1 MKSLREHIRKI
12 LNENFVIDNEE
23 FSNEVSESIEESVK
37 PVRKV
42 AGALIK
48 DEESGEVL
56 LIKRNDKTPKWAMV
70 TGEFDEGEDALDAL
84 EREMYEEL
92 FIRPGQVR
100 LNYKGMEHFSA
111 KNIDFYY
118 FEGFVK
124 GKFKPH
130 LDEENLDFGWF
141 SIENLPS
148 PLMNGTY
155 ARVNDITKNEMKYS
169 DTKQVSENLQLAD
182 KVYFNTK
189 KLSPKVREVITTKIT
204 NGDIWTKLITDIY
217 WATLQDNLRQSE
229 WIMHVLDNPGTDMPK
244 KKDEYKTENDV
255 IRLEDWKQI
264 KSYYQQLKAYNKN
277 VFPIANLNPNG
288 VEDIW
293 SVIRALKQRATI
305 LEKIKSLPSAAL
317 RNMREDIRT
326 PRDGE
331 QMNTY
336 RHRLEYFLGHYSLLD
351 NRDAELKKFV
361 EKKMFKSG
369 MTIEKLLSFVEEKEN
384 LLGGKKF
391 DKDVIKSVI
400 EDNNHG
406 ELEIIY
412 DQGDIMVVEVGGP
425 YGIKEIGCNSLWCF
439 TYGEGYSRDWST
451 YSYNDTVYVIID
463 FSEKSDSANFMN
475 VVIRPLV
482 WNPKDEHESEK
493 NDETIFDMSNTN
505 RYDALNYL
513 DSVIGIDKA
522 KELFTFYVEPEEEE
536 EKEEGEEEDNYEE
549 KEKEYKDP
557 NQLSLFEA
565 RRQVR
570 LIMEQRLMPKHYLK
584 EAVNLLKEAEEK
596 SPTYQWDF
604 IKGDEKSPTYQ
615 WDLRDKESGVKDDV
629 SPTYQWDLSQDNP
642 TLDSYEK
649 AKEYI
654 DKAISYIKDKAS
666 AIDFVRDLK
675 DYIDELSTSAKLK
688 LTKYVATAL
697 LGIIGFGGMTSLLS
711 NSTSEVEREVV
722 KTIVAN
728 KNSKDKIAS
737 DSQNIKAYPTSSSED
752 LIGHL
757 KASEGYN
764 STFYDL
770 KDGAYTVGWGHAV
783 FRDTSRGS
791 TGGDYPFVPKFNQ
804 ITPDVTMLL
813 SAEDMKSLKGLNDS
827 EKKQKMSELAELNA
841 DQLLRDDIKKA
852 EEKLN
857 AILTD
862 WESQGIEV
870 KIDQDM
876 YDAMISMIFN
886 MGAGEK
892 FRTSDF
898 LQSVKRGDLEGAYN
912 AIDKIDNPKLL
923 TKYPGLRDRREKE
936 KAMFGSSLA
945 SVNQKNNTN
954 DISEIRKII
963 KQIINEII

>member
-1 MKSLREHIRKI
+1 M

-37 PVRKV
+37 PARKV

-111 KNIDFYY
+111 KNIDLYY
-118 FEGFVK
+118 YEGFVR

-130 LDEENLDFGWF
+130 LDEENLDYGWF
-141 SIENLPS
+141 SMENLPS
-148 PLMNGTY
+148 PLMGGTY
-155 ARVNDITKNEMKYS
+155 ARVNDITKNTMKYS
-169 DTKQVSENLQLAD
+169 DTKQIN
-182 KVYFNTK
+182 
-189 KLSPKVREVITTKIT
+189 
-204 NGDIWTKLITDIY
+204 
-217 WATLQDNLRQSE
+217 
-229 WIMHVLDNPGTDMPK
+229 
-244 KKDEYKTENDV
+244 
-255 IRLEDWKQI
+255 
-264 KSYYQQLKAYNKN
+264 
-277 VFPIANLNPNG
+277 
-288 VEDIW
+288 
-293 SVIRALKQRATI
+293 
-305 LEKIKSLPSAAL
+305 
-317 RNMREDIRT
+317 
-326 PRDGE
+326 
-331 QMNTY
+331 
-336 RHRLEYFLGHYSLLD
+336 
-351 NRDAELKKFV
+351 
-361 EKKMFKSG
+361 
-369 MTIEKLLSFVEEKEN
+369 
-384 LLGGKKF
+384 
-391 DKDVIKSVI
+391 
-400 EDNNHG
+400 
-406 ELEIIY
+406 
-412 DQGDIMVVEVGGP
+412 
-425 YGIKEIGCNSLWCF
+425 
-439 TYGEGYSRDWST
+439 
-451 YSYNDTVYVIID
+451 
-463 FSEKSDSANFMN
+463 
-475 VVIRPLV
+475 
-482 WNPKDEHESEK
+482 
-493 NDETIFDMSNTN
+493 
-505 RYDALNYL
+505 
-513 DSVIGIDKA
+513 
-522 KELFTFYVEPEEEE
+522 
-536 EKEEGEEEDNYEE
+536 
-549 KEKEYKDP
+549 
-557 NQLSLFEA
+557 EA

-570 LIMEQRLMPKHYLK
+570 LIMEQKVMPKYYLK
-584 EAVNLLKEAEEK
+584 EAINLLKEAEEK

-604 IKGDEKSPTYQ
+604 VRDDEKSPTYQ
-615 WDLRDKESGVKDDV
+615 WDLTDKESGVKDDI
-629 SPTYQWDLSQDNP
+629 SPTYQWDLNQDNP

-654 DKAISYIKDKAS
+654 DKALSYIKDKAS
-666 AIDFVRDLK
+666 AIEFVRDLK
-675 DYIDELSTSAKLK
+675 DYIGELSTSAKLK

-711 NSTSEVEREVV
+711 NSASEVEREVV

-728 KNSKDKIAS
+728 KSSKDKVAT
-737 DSQNIKAYPTSSSED
+737 DGQVNQKIKSYPTSSSEG

-764 STFYDL
+764 ATFYDL

-783 FRDTSRGS
+783 FSSPSRGS

-813 SAEDMKSLKGLNDS
+813 SAEDMKSIKGLRDS
-827 EKKQKMSELAELNA
+827 EKEQKMLQLAELNA
-841 DQLLRDDIKKA
+841 EKLLRDDIKKA

-857 AILTD
+857 AILSD

-898 LQSVKRGDLEGAYN
+898 LQSVKKGDLEGAYN

-945 SVNQKNNTN
+945 SANQKDNTN
-954 DISEIRKII
+954 DVSEIRKII

>member
-12 LNENFVIDNEE
+12 LIEAYINDKGDLVDFDFETQYPHKKIGKFIKDYIDANYEDWAKMGWSVFDSYYESDKYKSDTDSFWRAERIDDPEGWDVPVLVTLKSDEE
-23 FSNEVSESIEESVK
+23 AAQKAREAGFSVDEDGIITGLWGIEMVESLDESK
-37 PVRKV
+37 RPARKV

-100 LNYKGMEHFSA
+100 LNYKGMEHLSA
-111 KNIDFYY
+111 KNIDLYY
-118 FEGFVK
+118 YEGFVK

-141 SIENLPS
+141 SMDNLPS

-169 DTKQVSENLQLAD
+169 DTKQIN
-182 KVYFNTK
+182 
-189 KLSPKVREVITTKIT
+189 
-204 NGDIWTKLITDIY
+204 
-217 WATLQDNLRQSE
+217 
-229 WIMHVLDNPGTDMPK
+229 
-244 KKDEYKTENDV
+244 
-255 IRLEDWKQI
+255 
-264 KSYYQQLKAYNKN
+264 
-277 VFPIANLNPNG
+277 
-288 VEDIW
+288 
-293 SVIRALKQRATI
+293 
-305 LEKIKSLPSAAL
+305 
-317 RNMREDIRT
+317 
-326 PRDGE
+326 
-331 QMNTY
+331 
-336 RHRLEYFLGHYSLLD
+336 
-351 NRDAELKKFV
+351 
-361 EKKMFKSG
+361 
-369 MTIEKLLSFVEEKEN
+369 
-384 LLGGKKF
+384 
-391 DKDVIKSVI
+391 
-400 EDNNHG
+400 
-406 ELEIIY
+406 
-412 DQGDIMVVEVGGP
+412 
-425 YGIKEIGCNSLWCF
+425 
-439 TYGEGYSRDWST
+439 
-451 YSYNDTVYVIID
+451 
-463 FSEKSDSANFMN
+463 
-475 VVIRPLV
+475 
-482 WNPKDEHESEK
+482 
-493 NDETIFDMSNTN
+493 
-505 RYDALNYL
+505 
-513 DSVIGIDKA
+513 
-522 KELFTFYVEPEEEE
+522 
-536 EKEEGEEEDNYEE
+536 
-549 KEKEYKDP
+549 
-557 NQLSLFEA
+557 EA

-570 LIMEQRLMPKHYLK
+570 LIMEQKVMPKYYLK

-604 IKGDEKSPTYQ
+604 VKGDEKSPTYN
-615 WDLRDKESGVKDDV
+615 WDLRDKESGVKDDI
-629 SPTYQWDLSQDNP
+629 SPTYQWDLNQDNP

-654 DKAISYIKDKAS
+654 DKAISYIRDKAS
-666 AIDFVRDLK
+666 AIEFVRDLK
-675 DYIDELSTSAKLK
+675 DYIGELSTSAKLK

-711 NSTSEVEREVV
+711 NSASEVEREVV

-728 KNSKDKIAS
+728 KNSKDKTAS
-737 DSQNIKAYPTSSSED
+737 NEKVQTYPTSSSEG

-757 KASEGYN
+757 KTSEGYN

-770 KDGAYTVGWGHAV
+770 RDGAYTVGWGHAV
-783 FRDTSRGS
+783 FASSSRGS

-813 SAEDMKSLKGLNDS
+813 SAEDMKSLKGLRDS
-827 EKKQKMSELAELNA
+827 EKEQKMSEIAELNA
-841 DQLLRDDIKKA
+841 EQLLRDDIKIA

>member
-1 MKSLREHIRKI
+1 MESLIKYIRKT
-12 LNENFVIDNEE
+12 LNEAFVDDNEE
-23 FSNEVSESIEESVK
+23 FLNEVNESLDESK
-37 PVRKV
+37 RPVRKV

-56 LIKRNDKTPKWAMV
+56 LIKRNDKTPRWAMV

-111 KNIDFYY
+111 KNIDLYY
-118 FEGFVK
+118 YEGFVR

-130 LDEENLDFGWF
+130 LDEENLDYGWF
-141 SIENLPS
+141 SMENLPS
-148 PLMNGTY
+148 PLMGGTY
-155 ARVNDITKNEMKYS
+155 ARVNDITKNTMKYS
-169 DTKQVSENLQLAD
+169 DTKQIN
-182 KVYFNTK
+182 
-189 KLSPKVREVITTKIT
+189 
-204 NGDIWTKLITDIY
+204 
-217 WATLQDNLRQSE
+217 
-229 WIMHVLDNPGTDMPK
+229 
-244 KKDEYKTENDV
+244 
-255 IRLEDWKQI
+255 
-264 KSYYQQLKAYNKN
+264 
-277 VFPIANLNPNG
+277 
-288 VEDIW
+288 
-293 SVIRALKQRATI
+293 
-305 LEKIKSLPSAAL
+305 
-317 RNMREDIRT
+317 
-326 PRDGE
+326 
-331 QMNTY
+331 
-336 RHRLEYFLGHYSLLD
+336 
-351 NRDAELKKFV
+351 
-361 EKKMFKSG
+361 
-369 MTIEKLLSFVEEKEN
+369 
-384 LLGGKKF
+384 
-391 DKDVIKSVI
+391 
-400 EDNNHG
+400 
-406 ELEIIY
+406 
-412 DQGDIMVVEVGGP
+412 
-425 YGIKEIGCNSLWCF
+425 
-439 TYGEGYSRDWST
+439 
-451 YSYNDTVYVIID
+451 
-463 FSEKSDSANFMN
+463 
-475 VVIRPLV
+475 
-482 WNPKDEHESEK
+482 
-493 NDETIFDMSNTN
+493 
-505 RYDALNYL
+505 
-513 DSVIGIDKA
+513 
-522 KELFTFYVEPEEEE
+522 
-536 EKEEGEEEDNYEE
+536 
-549 KEKEYKDP
+549 
-557 NQLSLFEA
+557 EA

-570 LIMEQRLMPKHYLK
+570 LIMEQKVMPKYYLK
-584 EAVNLLKEAEEK
+584 EAINLLKEAEEK

-604 IKGDEKSPTYQ
+604 VRDDEKSPTYQ
-615 WDLRDKESGVKDDV
+615 WDLTDKESGVKDDI
-629 SPTYQWDLSQDNP
+629 SPTYQWDLNQDNP

-654 DKAISYIKDKAS
+654 DKALSYIKDKAS
-666 AIDFVRDLK
+666 AIEFVRDLK
-675 DYIDELSTSAKLK
+675 DYIGELSTSAKLK

-728 KNSKDKIAS
+728 KDSKDKTAS
-737 DSQNIKAYPTSSSED
+737 DTQNIKSYPISSSEE
-752 LIGHL
+752 LVAHL

-764 STFYDL
+764 ATFYDL

-791 TGGDYPFVPKFNQ
+791 TGGDYSFVPKFNQ

-857 AILTD
+857 AILSD

-898 LQSVKRGDLEGAYN
+898 LQSVKKGDLEGAYN

-945 SVNQKNNTN
+945 SANQKDNTN
-954 DISEIRKII
+954 DVSEIRKII

>member
-1 MKSLREHIRKI
+1 MESLIKYIRKT
-12 LNENFVIDNEE
+12 LNEAFVDDNEE
-23 FSNEVSESIEESVK
+23 FLNEVNESLDESKK

-92 FIRPGQVR
+92 FIRPNQVR

-118 FEGFVK
+118 YEGFVR

-155 ARVNDITKNEMKYS
+155 ARVNDITKNTMKYS
-169 DTKQVSENLQLAD
+169 DTKQIN
-182 KVYFNTK
+182 
-189 KLSPKVREVITTKIT
+189 
-204 NGDIWTKLITDIY
+204 
-217 WATLQDNLRQSE
+217 
-229 WIMHVLDNPGTDMPK
+229 
-244 KKDEYKTENDV
+244 
-255 IRLEDWKQI
+255 
-264 KSYYQQLKAYNKN
+264 
-277 VFPIANLNPNG
+277 
-288 VEDIW
+288 
-293 SVIRALKQRATI
+293 
-305 LEKIKSLPSAAL
+305 
-317 RNMREDIRT
+317 
-326 PRDGE
+326 
-331 QMNTY
+331 
-336 RHRLEYFLGHYSLLD
+336 
-351 NRDAELKKFV
+351 
-361 EKKMFKSG
+361 
-369 MTIEKLLSFVEEKEN
+369 
-384 LLGGKKF
+384 
-391 DKDVIKSVI
+391 
-400 EDNNHG
+400 
-406 ELEIIY
+406 
-412 DQGDIMVVEVGGP
+412 
-425 YGIKEIGCNSLWCF
+425 
-439 TYGEGYSRDWST
+439 
-451 YSYNDTVYVIID
+451 
-463 FSEKSDSANFMN
+463 
-475 VVIRPLV
+475 
-482 WNPKDEHESEK
+482 
-493 NDETIFDMSNTN
+493 
-505 RYDALNYL
+505 
-513 DSVIGIDKA
+513 
-522 KELFTFYVEPEEEE
+522 
-536 EKEEGEEEDNYEE
+536 
-549 KEKEYKDP
+549 
-557 NQLSLFEA
+557 EA

-570 LIMEQRLMPKHYLK
+570 LIMEQKVMPKYYLK

-604 IKGDEKSPTYQ
+604 IRNDEKSPTYQ
-615 WDLRDKESGVKDDV
+615 WDLTDKESGVKDDI
-629 SPTYQWDLSQDNP
+629 SPTYQWDLNQDNP

-654 DKAISYIKDKAS
+654 DKALSYIKDKAS
-666 AIDFVRDLK
+666 AIEFVRDLK
-675 DYIDELSTSAKLK
+675 DYIGELSTSAKLK

-711 NSTSEVEREVV
+711 NSASEVEREVV

-728 KNSKDKIAS
+728 KDSKDKTAS
-737 DSQNIKAYPTSSSED
+737 DTQNIKSYPISSSEE
-752 LIGHL
+752 LVAHL

-764 STFYDL
+764 ATFYDL

-791 TGGDYPFVPKFNQ
+791 TGGDYSFVPKFNQ

-857 AILTD
+857 AILSD

-898 LQSVKRGDLEGAYN
+898 LQSVKKGDLEGAYN

-945 SVNQKNNTN
+945 SANQKDNTN
-954 DISEIRKII
+954 DVSEIRKII

>member
-100 LNYKGMEHFSA
+100 LNYKGMEHLSA
-111 KNIDFYY
+111 KNIDLYY
-118 FEGFVK
+118 YEGFVR

-141 SIENLPS
+141 SMDNLPS

-169 DTKQVSENLQLAD
+169 DTKQ
-182 KVYFNTK
+182 
-189 KLSPKVREVITTKIT
+189 
-204 NGDIWTKLITDIY
+204 
-217 WATLQDNLRQSE
+217 
-229 WIMHVLDNPGTDMPK
+229 
-244 KKDEYKTENDV
+244 
-255 IRLEDWKQI
+255 
-264 KSYYQQLKAYNKN
+264 
-277 VFPIANLNPNG
+277 IA
-288 VEDIW
+288 E
-293 SVIRALKQRATI
+293 
-305 LEKIKSLPSAAL
+305 
-317 RNMREDIRT
+317 
-326 PRDGE
+326 
-331 QMNTY
+331 
-336 RHRLEYFLGHYSLLD
+336 
-351 NRDAELKKFV
+351 
-361 EKKMFKSG
+361 
-369 MTIEKLLSFVEEKEN
+369 
-384 LLGGKKF
+384 
-391 DKDVIKSVI
+391 
-400 EDNNHG
+400 
-406 ELEIIY
+406 
-412 DQGDIMVVEVGGP
+412 
-425 YGIKEIGCNSLWCF
+425 
-439 TYGEGYSRDWST
+439 
-451 YSYNDTVYVIID
+451 
-463 FSEKSDSANFMN
+463 
-475 VVIRPLV
+475 
-482 WNPKDEHESEK
+482 
-493 NDETIFDMSNTN
+493 
-505 RYDALNYL
+505 
-513 DSVIGIDKA
+513 A
-522 KELFTFYVEPEEEE
+522 K
-536 EKEEGEEEDNYEE
+536 
-549 KEKEYKDP
+549 
-557 NQLSLFEA
+557 
-565 RRQVR
+565 RQVR

-666 AIDFVRDLK
+666 AIEFVRDLK

-728 KNSKDKIAS
+728 KNSKDKTAS
-737 DSQNIKAYPTSSSED
+737 DSQNIKSYPTSSSED